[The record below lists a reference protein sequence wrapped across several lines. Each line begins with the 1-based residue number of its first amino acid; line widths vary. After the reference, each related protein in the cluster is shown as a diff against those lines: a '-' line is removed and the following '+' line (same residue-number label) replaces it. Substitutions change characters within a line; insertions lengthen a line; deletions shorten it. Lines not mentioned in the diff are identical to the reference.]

1 MNIELV
7 KKIATFSNFESL
19 KLETLKLLEVLK
31 LEQISLQIKPN
42 VINWSNSSGWL
53 LNSKK
58 EFEFNVIHPELK
70 GSVFDEYLQSFP
82 FEIYRTRIMVLQPF
96 NSYSIHKDPTPRVHI
111 PVVTDIKTAFLFPH
125 DNYMAHMPA
134 DRSIYRTDTTKTHT
148 FVNYSDK
155 PRIHI
160 VSVIK

>member
-111 PVVTDIKTAFLFPH
+111 PVVTDIKQHSFSLTITTWHICQQTDLSTELILLRHIPL
-125 DNYMAHMPA
+125 
-134 DRSIYRTDTTKTHT
+134 SITLTNLEYT
-148 FVNYSDK
+148 
-155 PRIHI
+155 
-160 VSVIK
+160 